1 MENRDSNSKNSMQQK
16 NEEQDKMLDELQSK
30 YNVDRQEVLNAVIA
44 SNNDRSKAEQ
54 YLRERT
60 GKKQ

>member
-1 MENRDSNSKNSMQQK
+1 MENRNSNNKSNMQQK
-16 NEEQDKMLDELQSK
+16 NEEQDRMLDELQRK

-44 SNNDRSKAEQ
+44 SNNDRNKAEQ

-60 GKKQ
+60 EKRQ

>member
-1 MENRDSNSKNSMQQK
+1 MQQK
-16 NEEQDKMLDELQSK
+16 NEEQDKMLDDLQSK

-44 SNNDRSKAEQ
+44 SNNDRSKAEE

-60 GKKQ
+60 EKK

>member
-1 MENRDSNSKNSMQQK
+1 MENRNSSSSKSSMQQK
-16 NEEQDKMLDELQSK
+16 NEDQDKMLDDLQSK

-44 SNNDRSKAEQ
+44 SNSDRSKAEE

-60 GKKQ
+60 EKK